1 MRSRAAILL
10 ATGLAALAPDAVAQS
25 PAESEGSPPP
35 KRSLFK
41 DPEDGAFDVGG
52 WIATRTGIRL
62 RHLREL
68 VVMAR
73 SPGEEA

>member
-10 ATGLAALAPDAVAQS
+10 ATGL
-25 PAESEGSPPP
+25 P